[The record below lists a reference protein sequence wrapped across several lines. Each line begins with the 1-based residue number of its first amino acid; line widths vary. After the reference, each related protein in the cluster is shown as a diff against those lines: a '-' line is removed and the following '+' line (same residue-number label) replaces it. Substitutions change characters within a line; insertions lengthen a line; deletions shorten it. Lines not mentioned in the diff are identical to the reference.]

1 MENNIKKAK
10 RCYGCGAILQSSDPN
25 LEGYVPNEE
34 LLNRSIVLCQRCF
47 KLRNYNEETHLEP
60 IISDDFMTIIKD
72 AKKKN
77 ALFIYV
83 VDLFNFEASFNSEI
97 NKILEGSSVVMIAN
111 KRDLLPK
118 SVKDE
123 KLIEYVKNRAEE
135 ANLTIKD
142 VIITSSTKNYNIAT
156 LLDNMKLLKP
166 KMAIYVI
173 GAVSSGKSSLINA
186 FFRVYK
192 NTTMNYITTSIYPN
206 TTLRVIEIPVDDDI
220 SIFDTPG
227 LSINNTVLGVL
238 ERDVIRVVV
247 PRKEIKP
254 RNFQLV
260 PNNSLLIG
268 GIARIDYL
276 SGPRTNFTLYVANDV
291 RVLRTQTNRAS
302 ETLKNIIRYK
312 KTTPISKSI
321 RTIADLD
328 AYDLTF
334 EGDEKMDISIAGL
347 GWISFTAKGQTIRV
361 FAPQGVAIRSNKAK
375 I

>member
-1 MENNIKKAK
+1 
-10 RCYGCGAILQSSDPN
+10 
-25 LEGYVPNEE
+25 
-34 LLNRSIVLCQRCF
+34 
-47 KLRNYNEETHLEP
+47 
-60 IISDDFMTIIKD
+60 
-72 AKKKN
+72 
-77 ALFIYV
+77 
-83 VDLFNFEASFNSEI
+83 
-97 NKILEGSSVVMIAN
+97 
-111 KRDLLPK
+111 
-118 SVKDE
+118 
-123 KLIEYVKNRAEE
+123 
-135 ANLTIKD
+135 
-142 VIITSSTKNYNIAT
+142 
-156 LLDNMKLLKP
+156 
-166 KMAIYVI
+166 MAIYVI